1 MTSPRAAV
9 DIEGNIDKFLEDVKP
24 LRRDASFDYCFSH
37 FQRFREENRISDL
50 AKVEHLQESCLQLG
64 FYLASFGMLRP
75 SSFLFDKSVKI
86 YEPVIQLIADQPR
99 CFWEID
105 AHAYTAENIPCL
117 IDFGQRLK
125 DSLRD
130 FRETFNDLGHEAAS
144 DTLVTK
150 IMLGVFGNVPA
161 FDTYFLRGFRREFR
175 QHGCGT
181 FGEQSL
187 EAIGGFYIRNK
198 DVIESCRKDMR
209 TIDFNT
215 GRKTLLLYSR
225 ARVIDMIFF
234 TEGSRDP

>member
-1 MTSPRAAV
+1 MMTTPLAAA

-24 LRRDASFDYCFSH
+24 LRSDASFDYCFNH
-37 FQRFREENRISDL
+37 FQHFREENRISDL
-50 AKVEHLQESCLQLG
+50 AKVGHLQESCLQLG
-64 FYLASFGMLRP
+64 FYLASWGMLRP
-75 SSFLFDKSVKI
+75 TSFLFDKSVKI

-105 AHAYTAENIPCL
+105 AHAYTDENIPRL
-117 IDFGQRLK
+117 IDFGKRLN

-130 FRETFNDLGHEAAS
+130 FREKFNDLGHKPAS

-161 FDTYFLRGFRREFR
+161 FDTYFKRGVGREFR
-175 QHGCGT
+175 QHGCRT
-181 FGEQSL
+181 FGKKSL
-187 EAIGGFYIRNK
+187 QAIGDFYMRNK
-198 DVIESCRKDMR
+198 DVIESRRKDMQ

-225 ARVIDMIFF
+225 AKVIDMIFF
-234 TEGSRDP
+234 TEGS